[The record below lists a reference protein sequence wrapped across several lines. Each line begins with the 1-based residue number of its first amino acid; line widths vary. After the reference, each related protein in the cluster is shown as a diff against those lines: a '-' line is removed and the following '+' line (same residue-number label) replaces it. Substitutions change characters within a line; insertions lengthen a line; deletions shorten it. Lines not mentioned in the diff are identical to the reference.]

1 MIIFYMGVIIDFIVR
16 SCVKSSVEVLYYFEH
31 LTFTNVHTKSSFF
44 KKDLLCCHSF
54 FIEGKCTS

>member
-31 LTFTNVHTKSSFF
+31 LTFTNVHIKSSFF
-44 KKDLLCCHSF
+44 QEGSTLLP
-54 FIEGKCTS
+54 